1 MISPH
6 FLWILL
12 EYILGIS
19 YISEEIEIYQLEVS
33 ELIRMLSFFLI
44 SYNNNNI
51 KKLNKL
57 NKGREI
63 LLYFQDKQRFEKD
76 NITVL

>member
-1 MISPH
+1 MKTIIVSS
-6 FLWILL
+6 LKYLL
-12 EYILGIS
+12 RGA
-19 YISEEIEIYQLEVS
+19 
-33 ELIRMLSFFLI
+33 
-44 SYNNNNI
+44 NI

>member
-1 MISPH
+1 
-6 FLWILL
+6 
-12 EYILGIS
+12 
-19 YISEEIEIYQLEVS
+19 
-33 ELIRMLSFFLI
+33 MLSFFLI